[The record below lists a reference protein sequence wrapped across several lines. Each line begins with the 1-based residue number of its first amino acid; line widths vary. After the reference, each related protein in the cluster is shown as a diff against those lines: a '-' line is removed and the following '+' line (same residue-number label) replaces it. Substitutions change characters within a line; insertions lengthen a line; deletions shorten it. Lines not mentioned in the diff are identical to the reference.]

1 MNKFYNFPT
10 LLQWIISLLLM
21 IVGMLLFTTVMKVT
35 LPYGVLLLFPVVL
48 PLAHFALTPLLTLL
62 GMYKY
67 YSPLLLVYSPNRI
80 KYDIHMG
87 TSFDYIWVMRW
98 SDRGLK
104 ARKKIWS
111 YFLEGLVKIAEDI
124 EAGKLPDTVK
134 VEGTSY
140 FFSVQTAQRL
150 GFSLE
155 SPSLAYRFNLIIN
168 YVDLWW
174 MYSFAQNR
182 LAFPK
187 VFDARKAVISGKDLL
202 AQKPYFEQLIDRLQV
217 KN

>member
-1 MNKFYNFPT
+1 MNKFYNLPIF
-10 LLQWIISLLLM
+10 LQWTIS
-21 IVGMLLFTTVMKVT
+21 VMLLAIGMFLFTVT
-35 LPYGVLLLFPVVL
+35 MSAFHPYGMFLLFPVVL

-67 YSPLLLVYSPNRI
+67 YSPLLLVYSPNAM

-87 TSFDYIWVMRW
+87 TSFDYLFVMHWRE
-98 SDRGLK
+98 RGLK

-111 YFLEGLVKIAEDI
+111 NFLQGLIQIMEEI

-140 FFSVQTAQRL
+140 FFSVKTAQRL
-150 GFSLE
+150 GFVLE
-155 SPSLAYRFNLIIN
+155 KPSLSYRFNLIIN

-182 LAFPK
+182 LAFPR
-187 VFDARKAVISGKDLL
+187 VFNARKAIISGKDLVKRKH
-202 AQKPYFEQLIDRLQV
+202 QFEQLVARLQRD
-217 KN
+217 N